1 MTIFMT
7 IVWCEVML
15 KITRPKSSTVA
26 IAAIGLFQLTGC
38 VSNPEQR
45 NADSLQ
51 ALNIYDDNLVV
62 LRASSPSTN
71 LSYSIN
77 SANQVVAYR
86 LIKPGVGQVY
96 LNAVDIAQLKSVS
109 ERKDSQ
115 VNVTLRNGE
124 QFKSS
129 SATIYIC
136 DNSKKCSTWNSNA
149 YIPLPTFY
157 EQTLFGKKT
166 YGLDDYKTF
175 PISTFN
181 FDKSSTQTI
190 NIDSGAEAAK
200 FNNDTLPQARAR
212 MKQRWD
218 KSLVE
223 TEKKMEEQRQAT
235 VAAEAAAVS
244 RRKVDCTSRGFS
256 LTSPM
261 ANYSENTI
269 LDCDGGKFR
278 STVGDMR
285 AKGWSISNVNTVVVS
300 ESIASPAHTKHNLF
314 FVR

>member
-1 MTIFMT
+1 
-7 IVWCEVML
+7 ML
-15 KITRPKSSTVA
+15 KITRTKLSTVA

-45 NADSLQ
+45 NAESLQ
-51 ALNIYDDNLVV
+51 SLNIYDDNLVV
-62 LRASSPSTN
+62 LRTSSPSTH

-77 SANQVVAYR
+77 NANQVVAYR

-109 ERKDSQ
+109 EKNNSQ
-115 VNVTLRNGE
+115 VSVTLRNGE

-136 DNSKKCSTWNSNA
+136 DNLKKCGTWNSGA

-157 EQTLFGKKT
+157 EQTLFGKENH
-166 YGLDDYKTF
+166 GLDDYKSF
-175 PISTFN
+175 PVSTFN
-181 FDKSSTQTI
+181 FDKYSTQTI
-190 NIDSGAEAAK
+190 NIDSGVEAAK

-223 TEKKMEEQRQAT
+223 TEKKMEEKRQAT

-244 RRKVDCTSRGFS
+244 RRKVDCTSWGFS

-261 ANYSENTI
+261 ANYSEKTI

-300 ESIASPAHTKHNLF
+300 ETIASPAHTKHNLF